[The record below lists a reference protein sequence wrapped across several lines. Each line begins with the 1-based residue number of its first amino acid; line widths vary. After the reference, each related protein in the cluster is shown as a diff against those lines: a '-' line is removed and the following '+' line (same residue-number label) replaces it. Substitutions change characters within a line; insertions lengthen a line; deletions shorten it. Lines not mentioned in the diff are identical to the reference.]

1 MKRITLLSISML
13 FLLVIFSK
21 IPAEGEP
28 LSPIQNKPADTGKT
42 AKAAPVLI
50 ITPVKAILFPE
61 VINVVAKKIDT
72 VDYRLN
78 GARKSA
84 YAGDLIM
91 VLLLHPKE
99 FLDQRPTDQS
109 KLILYAE
116 GVELK
121 GISSDLFKGV
131 SKPLVQ
137 SEDTVWISFK
147 LIRDTTT
154 KAAWDCLYRIAHWND
169 THLKIHITVGWQ
181 GMFPVKVPTKYYTNT
196 QIDVVFF
203 EKWAFIAWLA
213 LYAIIVVTFIVL
225 ALKSNMLRDSDDG
238 PYSLAQSQLAFWTI
252 LIMGS
257 FIYTLILTDISSSLN
272 SSILFLLGISIT
284 ANSSAV
290 YIDYY
295 KKKDQTTLERK
306 VSKGFLIDI
315 LGDGNTISVQRVQ
328 NAAWTLVLGLYLVYY
343 TISNKTLPTYPDMLL
358 YLTGISSLAYVAA
371 KPIENKKPVDNTQSN
386 IPPQQTDKP
395 LQS

>member
-1 MKRITLLSISML
+1 MKKITLLSIAMM
-13 FLLVIFSK
+13 FLLMIFNK
-21 IPAEGEP
+21 TPAVGKP
-28 LSPIQNKPADTGKT
+28 LSSVQNKPADTGKT

-50 ITPVKAILFPE
+50 IAPVETIALPK

-72 VDYRLN
+72 VDDRQN

-131 SKPLVQ
+131 SKPLLQ

-181 GMFPVKVPTKYYTNT
+181 GMFPVKVPTKYYANT

-203 EKWAFIAWLA
+203 EKWAFIAWLV
-213 LYAIIVVTFIVL
+213 LYAIIVVTFIAL
-225 ALKSNMLRDSDDG
+225 ALKSNMLRDSDAG

-295 KKKDQTTLERK
+295 KKKDQTLEPK
-306 VSKGFLIDI
+306 ISKGFFADI

-358 YLTGISSLAYVAA
+358 YLTGISSLAYVAV
-371 KPIENKKPVDNTQSN
+371 KPTENKKPTDNTPPN
-386 IPPQQTDKP
+386 IPPPQTDKP

>member
-1 MKRITLLSISML
+1 MKKITLLSIEMM
-13 FLLVIFSK
+13 FLLMIFSK
-21 IPAEGEP
+21 TPAAGKP
-28 LSPIQNKPADTGKT
+28 LSSVQNKAADTSKT
-42 AKAAPVLI
+42 AKTAPVLI
-50 ITPVKAILFPE
+50 IAPVETIALPK

-72 VDYRLN
+72 IDNRQN

-131 SKPLVQ
+131 SKPLLQ

-169 THLKIHITVGWQ
+169 THLKIHVTVGWQ
-181 GMFPVKVPTKYYTNT
+181 GMFPVKVPTKYYANT

-295 KKKDQTTLERK
+295 KKKDQTLAPK
-306 VSKGFLIDI
+306 ISKGFFADV

-358 YLTGISSLAYVAA
+358 YLTGISSLAYVAV
-371 KPIENKKPVDNTQSN
+371 KPTENKKPTDNT
-386 IPPQQTDKP
+386 PPQQTDKP